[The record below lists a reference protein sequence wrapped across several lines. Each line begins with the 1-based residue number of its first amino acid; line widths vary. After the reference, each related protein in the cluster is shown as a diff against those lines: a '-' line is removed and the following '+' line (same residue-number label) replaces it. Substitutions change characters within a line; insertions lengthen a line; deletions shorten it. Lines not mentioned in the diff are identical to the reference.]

1 MSATESLLRLVGS
14 VSILLWGLYMVRT
27 GITRAFGGE
36 LQQIIGRAVSNRFSA
51 FISGIFVTLI
61 VQSSTATALI
71 ISSFA
76 SRGVIGLTAALAVML
91 GADVGTT
98 IVAQILSFD
107 LSLLPYILAV
117 TGLVLHGKNRSSK
130 MRQVGRSV
138 FGLGL
143 MLLALSLI
151 VATSEPLRDSGM
163 LAELFGSLRDEPLIA
178 ILLAAL
184 LTWVAHSSLAIVLL
198 VMSFALGGII
208 SIELAFMLVL
218 GANLGG
224 ALPPIMAT
232 LNEGDLARRVTFGN
246 AGFKLIGVILVLPFV
261 GVIQPYLQV
270 LGDDPARLVVNFHTA
285 FNIGIAIV
293 FLPVVHIAGRIWE
306 RLIKSSNGHQDDELP
321 RFLDENAVNTP
332 VLGLACATREVTHM
346 AEIVDQML
354 RGVTECLESDDY
366 SRVEELIELDDQVD
380 NLYDEIK
387 GYVTRISR
395 QEVDQPEGDRIVEIL
410 MFTTNLEHMADIAE
424 NLLGALEKR
433 SKMEVGFSKEGLAD
447 LLTLNKRLTTNLTL
461 AINVFMS
468 GDVAIARQ
476 LIKDKS
482 RVNKMQNE
490 FVYAHMERLKEGR
503 MDSLGTSSL
512 HMDILRDQRR
522 IHSHITAVAYPVL
535 EQAGGLRKSRLKKSS

>member
-1 MSATESLLRLVGS
+1 MSATESLLRLIGS

-36 LQQIIGRAVSNRFSA
+36 LQSIIGKAVSNRFSA
-51 FISGIFVTLI
+51 FISGVFVTLI

-76 SRGVIGLTAALAVML
+76 SRGVIALPAALAVML

-117 TGLVLHGKNRSSK
+117 AGSIMHGKNRSSRS
-130 MRQVGRSV
+130 RQMGRAV

-163 LAELFGSLRDEPLIA
+163 LAELFGSLRTEPLIA
-178 ILLAAL
+178 IMLAAL

-208 SIELAFMLVL
+208 SIDLAFMLVL

-261 GVIQPYLQV
+261 GHIQPYLETF
-270 LGDDPARLVVNFHTA
+270 GENPARLVVNFHTA
-285 FNIGIAIV
+285 FNFGLAII
-293 FLPVVHIAGRIWE
+293 FLPLVHIAGRVWE
-306 RLIKSSNGHQDDELP
+306 RLIKDSNGVQDDEQP
-321 RFLDENAVNTP
+321 RFLDENAINTP

-354 RGVTECLESDDY
+354 RGVTEMLESDDY
-366 SRVEELIELDDQVD
+366 SRVEELIELNDQVD
-380 NLYDEIK
+380 MLYDEIK

-395 QEVDQPEGDRIVEIL
+395 QEVDKPEGDRIVEIL

-433 SKMEVGFSKEGLAD
+433 SKMDVGFSKEGLAD
-447 LLTLNKRLTTNLTL
+447 LLTLNKRLTGNLTL

-490 FVYAHMERLKEGR
+490 FVHAHMERLKEGR

-535 EQAGGLRKSRLKKSS
+535 DQAGGLRKSRLKKID

>member
-36 LQQIIGRAVSNRFSA
+36 LQQIIGRAVANRFSA
-51 FISGIFVTLI
+51 FVSGMFVTLI

-98 IVAQILSFD
+98 IVAQVLSFD

-117 TGLVLHGKNRSSK
+117 TGLILHGEKRSSK

-218 GANLGG
+218 GANIGG

-535 EQAGGLRKSRLKKSS
+535 EQAGGLRKSRLKKSN